1 LGITVTRCGTVNV
14 AGVLLL
20 KMEIAGLALHH
31 LLLWNPTDFPISSLC
46 SLLPCFLKTVSTAVF
61 LVTLDL
67 RIVTSTVQTGHD
79 LSRFSGVRFPAFS
92 TTESMTES
100 LGLEHLPA
108 GFAWFWGSIL
118 LVETESCPLQFR
130 LIGAFRAA
138 GDRSRTPVEFS
149 ATDHTVLWWIFSLPP
164 AAPYNTALFAAGFCS
179 SICLEYFFAD
189 DARFRID
196 RSILQFFL
204 L

>member
-1 LGITVTRCGTVNV
+1 
-14 AGVLLL
+14 
-20 KMEIAGLALHH
+20 MEITTFALNNFLFRFSSH
-31 LLLWNPTDFPISSLC
+31 LPVVPLC
-46 SLLPCFLKTVSTAVF
+46 SLSFCLIKTVSTAVF
-61 LVTLDL
+61 LVTVNLCV
-67 RIVTSTVQTGHD
+67 VTPTMQTGHD

-130 LIGAFRAA
+130 LITALRTASDG
-138 GDRSRTPVEFS
+138 SRTAVKFLLADNTILGWVLSPNPSVPPF
-149 ATDHTVLWWIFSLPP
+149 ATTFL
-164 AAPYNTALFAAGFCS
+164 TAGFCS
-179 SICLEYFFAD
+179 SICLEDFFAD

-196 RSILQFFL
+196 RPILQFFL

>member
-1 LGITVTRCGTVNV
+1 MEV
-14 AGVLLL
+14 A
-20 KMEIAGLALHH
+20 ALALHH

-67 RIVTSTVQTGHD
+67 RVVTSTLQTGHD
-79 LSRFSGVRFPAFS
+79 LGRFSGVRFPAFS

-100 LGLEHLPA
+100 LGFKDRSA
-108 GFAWFWGSIL
+108 GLARVRWSVL
-118 LVETESCPLQFR
+118 LIQTQSCPFQLR
-130 LIGAFRAA
+130 LITALSTA
-138 GDRSRTPVEFS
+138 GDGSRTAVKFS
-149 ATDHTVLWWIFSLPP
+149 ATDHAVLWWIFSLPP
-164 AAPYNTALFAAGFCS
+164 AAPFNTALFAAGFCS
-179 SICLEYFFAD
+179 SICLEDFFAD

-196 RSILQFFL
+196 RTILEFFL

>member
-1 LGITVTRCGTVNV
+1 
-14 AGVLLL
+14 
-20 KMEIAGLALHH
+20 MEITTFALNNFLFRFSSH
-31 LLLWNPTDFPISSLC
+31 LPVVPLC
-46 SLLPCFLKTVSTAVF
+46 SLSFCLIKTVSTAVF
-61 LVTLDL
+61 LVTVNLCV
-67 RIVTSTVQTGHD
+67 VTPTMQTGHD

-130 LIGAFRAA
+130 LITALRTASDG
-138 GDRSRTPVEFS
+138 SRTAVKFLLADNTILGWVLSPNPSVPPF
-149 ATDHTVLWWIFSLPP
+149 ATAFLT
-164 AAPYNTALFAAGFCS
+164 AGFCS

-196 RSILQFFL
+196 RPILKFFL